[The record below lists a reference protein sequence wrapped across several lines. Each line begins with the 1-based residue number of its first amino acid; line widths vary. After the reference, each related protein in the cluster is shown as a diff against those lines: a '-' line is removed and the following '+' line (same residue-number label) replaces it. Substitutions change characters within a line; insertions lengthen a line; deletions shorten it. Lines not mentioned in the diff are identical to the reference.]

1 MGTSHQLLEDPVLR
15 LCGNAHEGNHELLL
29 KWDTEV
35 IILYNKLNDAPIL
48 IGSYKYDLLVDRCIG
63 DIIIDNIF
71 ASLLYKTK
79 RLYVAVVLY
88 SLW

>member
-1 MGTSHQLLEDPVLR
+1 M
-15 LCGNAHEGNHELLL
+15 
-29 KWDTEV
+29 

-48 IGSYKYDLLVDRCIG
+48 IGSYKYDLLVDRCIV

>member
-1 MGTSHQLLEDPVLR
+1 M
-15 LCGNAHEGNHELLL
+15 
-29 KWDTEV
+29 

-88 SLW
+88 GLW